1 MKHIALQTSRILPVL
16 QEARVIRTFAGL
28 RPYTPDGLPILGP
41 VRNIEG
47 FFMAAGHEGD
57 GIALSPITGQ
67 LIAEWIA
74 EGSPSMDLSAFSL
87 ERFLPHNVENKAI

>member
-1 MKHIALQTSRILPVL
+1 MKHIALQTSRILPGL
-16 QEARVIRTFAGL
+16 QEIRVIRTFAGL
-28 RPYTPDGLPILGP
+28 RPFTPDGLPVLGP

-67 LIAEWIA
+67 LIAEWIG
-74 EGSPSMDLSAFSL
+74 EGSPSMDLSDFSL
-87 ERFLPHNVENKAI
+87 ERFL